1 MEETKKAFNKGD
13 FIKYST
19 YNGATENKTT
29 FGIFEGVDL
38 APEYQYTKKFS
49 LAAYYDSYKYCSNLD
64 NGAGWGYAPSLDVAT
79 KDKPCEK
86 TIDTLVEDSWW
97 SLCTPLEKKEAIE
110 ILASYGYEWNEELLA
125 LVDMNTGEIVHK
137 IIIPKIEYNGE
148 TIKPICEEYKSKLKK
163 SIIGKAKP
171 SYSGT
176 NYRGNP
182 QYGCY
187 GYNGYNPY
195 DEENWD

>member
-1 MEETKKAFNKGD
+1 MAEKKTFNKGD
-13 FIKYST
+13 FVKYST
-19 YNGATENKTT
+19 YNGATDNKVT

-64 NGAGWGYAPSLDVAT
+64 NGVGWGYAPSLDVAT
-79 KDKPCEK
+79 KEKPCEK
-86 TIDTLVEDSWW
+86 TIDTLEEDSWW
-97 SLCTPLEKKEAIE
+97 SLCTPIEKKNAIE

-125 LVDMNTGEIVHK
+125 LVDTNTGEIVHK

-148 TIKPICEEYKSKLKK
+148 TIKPICKEYKSKLKK
-163 SIIGKAKP
+163 SIIDKSKP
-171 SYSGT
+171 TYGGG
-176 NYRGNP
+176 YHGNP

-187 GYNGYNPY
+187 GYNGYDPY

>member
-1 MEETKKAFNKGD
+1 MAEKKTFNKGD
-13 FIKYST
+13 FVKYTT
-19 YNGATENKTT
+19 YTSDNRVT

-64 NGAGWGYAPSLDVAT
+64 NGVGWGYAPSLDVAT
-79 KDKPCEK
+79 KEKPCEK
-86 TIDTLVEDSWW
+86 TIDTLEEDSWW
-97 SLCTPLEKKEAIE
+97 SLCTPLEKKNAIE

-125 LVDMNTGEIVHK
+125 LVDTSTGEIVHK

-148 TIKPICEEYKSKLKK
+148 TIKPICQEYKSKLKK
-163 SIIGKAKP
+163 SIIDKSKP
-171 SYSGT
+171 TYSGG
-176 NYRGNP
+176 YRGNP
-182 QYGCY
+182 QYGNY
-187 GYNGYNPY
+187 GYNGYDPY

>member
-1 MEETKKAFNKGD
+1 MAEKKTFNKGD
-13 FIKYST
+13 FVKYSS
-19 YNGATENKTT
+19 YNSATDNKVT

-64 NGAGWGYAPSLDVAT
+64 NGIGWGYAPSLDVAT
-79 KDKPCEK
+79 KEKPCEK
-86 TIDTLVEDSWW
+86 TIDTLEEDSWW
-97 SLCTPLEKKEAIE
+97 SLCTPIEKKNAIE
-110 ILASYGYEWNEELLA
+110 ILASYGYEWDEELLA
-125 LVDMNTGEIVHK
+125 LVDTNTGEIVHK

-148 TIKPICEEYKSKLKK
+148 TIKPICKEYKSKLKK
-163 SIIGKAKP
+163 SIIDKSKP
-171 SYSGT
+171 TYH
-176 NYRGNP
+176 GNT

-187 GYNGYNPY
+187 GYDPY